1 MFSTSTAHHSARPGS
16 CFPLLLLLLAMPCFG
31 QRANRTERPQNIPE
45 LLAELS
51 SGAALRS
58 IPDPAVTSAGAGQ
71 QVFPPTGPRR
81 ERMPG
86 LRPTWIPIPR
96 PCITDYCSAAPPQR
110 SCCERENTS
119 QFETYLLHNV
129 IHIYTP
135 RELGSMAIHGV
146 IDPFNL
152 LTIVGTSAF
161 SVGIDAN
168 SPYGP
173 GAMGIAKLSGT
184 TLSADMV
191 NAFFETFL
199 IPSIDHQD
207 PRYHRMPNAPLA
219 WRIAHCLYQPF
230 WTVSDTGKPM
240 VNYSNLLGSV
250 ADEAVFVTYV
260 PFQEKGLAPSAARV
274 GLNLATT
281 PIGNV
286 ITEFFPDVARHI
298 NINVVFFQRIINRVA
313 IEEAVGP
320 SAPAP

>member
-1 MFSTSTAHHSARPGS
+1 
-16 CFPLLLLLLAMPCFG
+16 MPCFA

-81 ERMPG
+81 ERVPG

-110 SCCERENTS
+110 SCCERENAS

-129 IHIYTP
+129 IHVYTP
-135 RELGSMAIHGV
+135 RELGSMAVHGV

-320 SAPAP
+320 SAPTP